1 MRVSEKQL
9 NAILEDL
16 KMYSG
21 IQNIKLDHNNV
32 YGGYRIVMIS
42 ESGAHCDVFGYSCC
56 EGRIKASEMKTRLI
70 GIINGIKFAKGLI

>member
-21 IQNIKLDHNNV
+21 IQNIELDHNNV
-32 YGGYRIVMIS
+32 YGGYRIVMVN
-42 ESGAHCDVFGYSCC
+42 ESGGHCNVFGYSCC
-56 EGRIKASEMKTRLI
+56 EPMVKASEMKTRLI